1 MKIIGVIMTYNC
13 GDFVQNAI
21 NQIPKNEF
29 DEIICTDDG
38 STDNTIDVIKK
49 NNIQYVVNN
58 HLGYGMNLFAGM
70 KKAFSLGATHIVELH
85 GDSQY
90 DFNYVK
96 DMKKKFLEGYDL
108 VLGNRFYNY
117 KQPLKD
123 GMPIHI
129 YLGNIFLTILGKIG
143 LGIKNE
149 DLFQGF
155 RGYSK
160 RLFEKID
167 TTNYNQD
174 YRFSYEIIA
183 QSFFLKLKICS
194 VPTRCNYKGQHTTM
208 PLSRAIPCIVHAI
221 KIGLHYR
228 LAKIGKK
235 FSIFKINN
243 V

>member
-13 GDFVQNAI
+13 GELVQNAI
-21 NQIPKNEF
+21 NQIPKEEF
-29 DEIICTDDG
+29 DQIICTDDG
-38 STDNTIDVIKK
+38 STDNTLEVIKK
-49 NNIQYVVNN
+49 NNIQYIQNS
-58 HLGYGMNLFAGM
+58 HLGYGMNLFSGM
-70 KKAFSLGATHIVELH
+70 KKAFALGATHVVELH

-90 DFNYVK
+90 DFSYVK
-96 DMKKKFLEGYDL
+96 EMKKKFNEGNDL
-108 VLGNRFYNY
+108 VLGNRFFDY

-143 LGIKNE
+143 LGIKNN

-160 RLFEKID
+160 ELFEKINVD
-167 TTNYNQD
+167 NYNQD

-183 QSFFLKLKICS
+183 QSYFLDLKISS
-194 VPTRCNYKGQHTTM
+194 VPTKCNYKGEHTTM
-208 PLSRAIPCIVHAI
+208 PLKRAIPCIIHAL

-228 LAKIGKK
+228 LAKLGLKL
-235 FSIFKINN
+235 SIFKI
-243 V
+243 

>member
-13 GDFVQNAI
+13 EQFVQNAI
-21 NQIPKNEF
+21 DQIPKDEF
-29 DEIICTDDG
+29 DELICTDDG
-38 STDNTIDVIKK
+38 STDNTIEIIKK

-58 HLGYGMNLFAGM
+58 HLGYGKNLHAGM
-70 KKAFSLGATHIVELH
+70 KKAFELGATHIVELH

-90 DFNYVK
+90 DFSQVK
-96 DMKKKFLEGYDL
+96 EMKKKFFEGCDL
-108 VLGNRFYNY
+108 VLGNRFHNL

-129 YLGNIFLTILGKIG
+129 FLGNIFLTILGRIG
-143 LGIKNE
+143 LGIKNN

-160 RLFEKID
+160 KLFNKID
-167 TTNYNQD
+167 TTNYNND

-183 QSFFLKLKICS
+183 QSYYLKLKIDS
-194 VPTRCNYKGQHTTM
+194 VPVRCDYNNQHTTM
-208 PLSRAIPCIVHAI
+208 PLSRAIPCIIHAI

-228 LAKIGKK
+228 LAKLGKK
-235 FSIFKINN
+235 LSVFKI
-243 V
+243 

>member
-13 GDFVQNAI
+13 GELVQNAI
-21 NQIPKNEF
+21 NQIPKEEF
-29 DEIICTDDG
+29 DQIICTDDG
-38 STDNTIDVIKK
+38 STDNTLEVIKK
-49 NNIQYVVNN
+49 NNIQYIQNS
-58 HLGYGMNLFAGM
+58 HLGYGMNLFSGM
-70 KKAFSLGATHIVELH
+70 KKAFALGATHVVELH

-90 DFNYVK
+90 DFSYVK
-96 DMKKKFLEGYDL
+96 EMKKKFNEGNDL
-108 VLGNRFYNY
+108 VLGNRFFDY

-143 LGIKNE
+143 LGIKNN

-160 RLFEKID
+160 ELFEKINVD
-167 TTNYNQD
+167 NYNQD

-183 QSFFLKLKICS
+183 QSYFLDLKISS
-194 VPTRCNYKGQHTTM
+194 VPTKCNYKDEHTTM
-208 PLSRAIPCIVHAI
+208 PLKRAIPCIIHAL

-228 LAKIGKK
+228 LAKLGLK
-235 FSIFKINN
+235 FSIFKI
-243 V
+243 